1 MNLKRK
7 IREELNKTLREATE
21 CAPSVEMDCGTWDC
35 DAVLHS
41 TDPCKYHS
49 CCNGMIGP
57 DDDKEPRGQTM
68 AEDVVGGGH
77 GTCTSGGRSDG
88 ASCGHCRYPA
98 WHCSNKDCECNQGGK
113 LKKPGDLPNKME
125 RKIAEGVQQFR
136 SYRTRR

>member
-7 IREELNKTLREATE
+7 IREELNKTLLNEDTS
-21 CAPSVEMDCGTWDC
+21 CADSVEMDCGTWDC
-35 DAVLHS
+35 TASLHS
-41 TDPCKYHS
+41 TDPCKYFS
-49 CCNGMIGP
+49 CCNGLGMTTKG
-57 DDDKEPRGQTM
+57 KGQTM

-88 ASCGHCRYPA
+88 PSCGHCRYPA